1 MKNIFIAGLVG
12 GVILFVWGFLAW
24 VVLPLHSGSIKTFSN
39 EEAVVSTMSAGSP
52 AKGVYM
58 FPAQPPKSQVAETEA
73 WIKRMEKGPTG
84 MVVFDPG
91 GMAPMMP
98 LQMVI
103 GFVNGVLSAMLAAW
117 FLSRSTAANRSYF
130 ARVAYCG
137 ALGIFISLTAHVVQ
151 WNWMN
156 YPFNY
161 ISGVVVDTVIAWSL
175 VGLGIG
181 KIIKGGS

>member
-1 MKNIFIAGLVG
+1 MKKIFIAGLVG

-24 VVLPLHSGSIKTFSN
+24 VLLPLHTNSIKTLSN
-39 EEAVVSTMSAGSP
+39 EEAVIAALNAGSP
-52 AKGVYM
+52 AKAVYM
-58 FPAQPPKSQVAETEA
+58 FPAQPPKAQVAETEA

-91 GMAPMMP
+91 GMSMMMP

-103 GFVNGVLSAMLAAW
+103 GFINGVLSVMLAAW
-117 FLSRSTAANRSYF
+117 LLSRSTAANGSYF
-130 ARVAYCG
+130 SRVAFCG
-137 ALGIFISLTAHVVQ
+137 MLGIFISLSAHVVQ

-156 YPFNY
+156 YPFDY
-161 ISGVVVDTVIAWSL
+161 MSGVVVDTVIAWTL
-175 VGLGIG
+175 VGLGVG

>member
-1 MKNIFIAGLVG
+1 MRKIFTAGLVG

-24 VVLPLHSGSIKTFSN
+24 VILPFHTGAIRTFAN
-39 EEAVVSTMSAGSP
+39 EEAVVATMSAGSP

-58 FPAQPPKSQVAETEA
+58 FPAQPPKSQVAENEA
-73 WIKRMEKGPTG
+73 WVKKMEKGPTG
-84 MVVFDPG
+84 IVVFDPG
-91 GMAPMMP
+91 GMSPMMP
-98 LQMVI
+98 LQMVV
-103 GFVNGVLSAMLAAW
+103 GFINGVLSAMLAAW

-130 ARVAYCG
+130 ARVAFCG
-137 ALGIFISLTAHVVQ
+137 ALGIFISLTAHIVN

-161 ISGVVVDTVIAWSL
+161 TSGLVADTVIGWTL

-181 KIIKGGS
+181 KIIKVGS